1 MSNFKEPVKLLL
13 MNKDPSASGQDLPF
27 WLAFN
32 FFSGIGPQRFK
43 LLLKYFGKAQKAYEA
58 KEETLLKTG
67 LAPNLVS
74 QFLVFRRKF
83 NPQGFYEEV
92 KKKGITILT
101 LKDKNYP
108 DSLRQIS
115 DCPPVLYIKGQ
126 IKPEDELA
134 VAIVGTRKI
143 SSYGREVTEIL
154 TRDLVASGL
163 TIVSGLA
170 RGVDSLAHKT
180 ALEAGGRTIAVLGCG
195 VDLVYPPENK
205 ALYEQIIL
213 SGAVVSEVA
222 PGQYVAKGIF
232 PARNRLIAGLSL
244 GVVVTEGA
252 EDSGAL
258 ITARDAANQG
268 REVFAVP
275 GPITSYLSAASAIL
289 IKQGA
294 KLVYHVSDILE
305 ELDIKSKLNPP
316 AGGQKAKEI
325 IPENPEEEKILQILE
340 NERLHIDSLVR
351 ISGMEAGRIA
361 SLLTLMEIKGK
372 VKNLGGMVYT
382 INK

>member
-1 MSNFKEPVKLLL
+1 MQK
-13 MNKDPSASGQDLPF
+13 DLPF

-58 KEETLLKTG
+58 NEETLLKTG
-67 LAPNLVS
+67 LGANLVS
-74 QFLVFRRKF
+74 QFLIFRQKF

-126 IKPEDELA
+126 IKIEDELA

-143 SSYGREVTEIL
+143 SAYGREVTEIL

-170 RGVDSLAHKT
+170 RGVDSLAHKI
-180 ALEAGGRTIAVLGCG
+180 ALEAAGRTIAVLGCG

-213 SGAVVSEVA
+213 HGAVVSEVA

-232 PARNRLIAGLSL
+232 PARNRIIAGLSL

-275 GPITSYLSAASAIL
+275 GPITSYLSAASSIL
-289 IKQGA
+289 IKEGA

-305 ELDIKSKLNPP
+305 ELDIKSKIKS
-316 AGGQKAKEI
+316 QKAKKI